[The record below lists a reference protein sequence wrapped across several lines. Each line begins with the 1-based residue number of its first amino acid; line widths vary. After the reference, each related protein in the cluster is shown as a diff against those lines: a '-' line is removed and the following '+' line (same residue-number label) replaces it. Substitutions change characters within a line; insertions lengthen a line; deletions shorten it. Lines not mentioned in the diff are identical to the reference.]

1 MNIKTE
7 LLKSFIMDFIDNR
20 IDDFEIDAD
29 LITNTVAINVLAE
42 IQKVIKD
49 EKYSDFDAIERI
61 IEIFKENRIDCGV
74 RHYF

>member
-42 IQKVIKD
+42 IQEVIKD
-49 EKYSDFDAIERI
+49 ENYSDFDAIERI
-61 IEIFKENRIDCGV
+61 IEIFEENKIDYGV
-74 RHYF
+74 RHDF